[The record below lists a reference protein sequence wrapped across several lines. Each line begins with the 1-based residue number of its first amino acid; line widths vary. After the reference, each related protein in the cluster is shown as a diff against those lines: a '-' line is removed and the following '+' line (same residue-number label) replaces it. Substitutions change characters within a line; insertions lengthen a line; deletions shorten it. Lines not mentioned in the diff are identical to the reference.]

1 MMAEGFWVHS
11 VDLGKVTDGFVSKRD
26 LNYNVDF
33 RKIGPALVSNGR
45 EEAAANSPRE
55 GRTECFPT

>member
-1 MMAEGFWVHS
+1 MAEGFWVHS
-11 VDLGKVTDGFVSKRD
+11 VDLRKVTDGFVSRRD

-33 RKIGPALVSNGR
+33 RTISLALVLNGQ
-45 EEAAANSPRE
+45 EEAAVNSLRE